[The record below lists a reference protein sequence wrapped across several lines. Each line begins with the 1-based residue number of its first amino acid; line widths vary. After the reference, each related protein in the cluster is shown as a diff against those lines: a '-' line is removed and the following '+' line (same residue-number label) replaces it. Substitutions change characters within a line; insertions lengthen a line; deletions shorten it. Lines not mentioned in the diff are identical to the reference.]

1 MKKRIFIS
9 LISVLF
15 PLFANSTEVQVLQKI
30 ELKDQFDATVQIDE
44 KTKWIVFSTDK
55 YISDLIN
62 KALED
67 LKLTDLAKSN
77 GTYVADISAMPGMV
91 TTMFALP
98 KMKKYPF
105 KVVLDREGDL
115 TSKWPQK
122 KEKASLIK
130 LDQLKIASVQ
140 QTGSFEEIKKFI
152 SENTK

>member
-9 LISVLF
+9 LISVL
-15 PLFANSTEVQVLQKI
+15 LFVCKFDEVQVLQKI

-98 KMKKYPF
+98 KMKKYPL
-105 KVVLDREGDL
+105 K
-115 TSKWPQK
+115 S
-122 KEKASLIK
+122 SLI
-130 LDQLKIASVQ
+130 AR
-140 QTGSFEEIKKFI
+140 EI
-152 SENTK
+152 